1 MILWTSVNLIFVSA
15 SYLFIA
21 VQGSRVAVVSAGSVN
36 ICLNVCVSLLVPVYP
51 VCVFVCVCDI
61 KSECKQK
68 PCCPC
73 QSFNKFDALLHKTH
87 EKMCLALRYESTRS
101 LGP

>member
-36 ICLNVCVSLLVPVYP
+36 ICLNVCVCQSTGPCLSCVCLSVFVISYQSASKNHVVPVNPSINLMPYCIKHTKR
-51 VCVFVCVCDI
+51 CVW
-61 KSECKQK
+61 
-68 PCCPC
+68 
-73 QSFNKFDALLHKTH
+73 H
-87 EKMCLALRYESTRS
+87 
-101 LGP
+101 